1 MAFENVKRSV
11 WRCVGLALAVVIGPG
26 IAAAQS
32 TTGQQQPQQPSAQ
45 QPQQPSTAQ
54 KPAQASSGP
63 VYYPSKGQSQE
74 QQAKDKNECY
84 GWATQQTGYD
94 PVAAAQAQ
102 QGSQQQGQQ
111 KGGGAVGG
119 AAKGAAAGAAVGAI
133 AGDAG
138 KGAAAG
144 AAAGGIGGGA
154 RKKKQE
160 AAKQQ
165 AATEQ
170 QQAQSQEL
178 AQYQKAV
185 GTCMQGRGYAVSQ

>member
-1 MAFENVKRSV
+1 MAFENVKRCV
-11 WRCVGLALAVVIGPG
+11 WRCVGLALAVMIGPG

-32 TTGQQQPQQPSAQ
+32 TTGAQ
-45 QPQQPSTAQ
+45 QPQQTQQPTTAQ

-102 QGSQQQGQQ
+102 QANQGQQGQQ

-119 AAKGAAAGAAVGAI
+119 AAKGAAAGAAIGAV

-144 AAAGGIGGGA
+144 ATAGGNGGGV

-160 AAKQQ
+160 GAKEQ
-165 AATEQ
+165 ATAEQ
-170 QQAQSQEL
+170 QQSQSQQL